1 MKKTNLLI
9 IGSGPG
15 GYRTASYAAQNGLEV
30 TIIEKAQPGGTC
42 LNAGCIP
49 TKCLAHDAEL
59 RLTISSRYETTPPLD
74 FTKVME
80 RKEGVINQ
88 LREGVSTLLSQP
100 GIDFIVGEARFVSD
114 HVIEVN
120 GEQIEAEHIIIATGS
135 RSKMPPFMSEE
146 DFLNQSKT
154 ARGPMITE
162 ICGITPDAFVFS
174 ELLSI
179 AKVPNRLTIIGAG
192 IIGMEFAS
200 AFSAFGS
207 EVTVI
212 EFMKECLP
220 PIDSDI
226 AKRLRKTLEKRGVT
240 FYMQS
245 AVKQILSP
253 AESGQEYT
261 TVVFDKKGKED
272 RIDTDLVLIAT
283 GRQANFDNIGIETTG
298 IEVNAKGIV
307 VNDNMETNVK
317 GVYAIGDVNARQM
330 LAHAAT
336 FQGFRAVNHILGKD
350 DNIRL
355 DIMPSAI
362 FTYPEAA
369 CVGKTEDQCKAEEIK
384 YSTRKGFYR
393 ANGKA
398 LSMEETEGMIKLLI
412 AEDGSILG
420 AHCYGAHS
428 ADLIQEVAA
437 LMNYDAKLDKIR
449 DIIHIHPTLSEILQD
464 ALL

>member
-1 MKKTNLLI
+1 MQKTDLII

-15 GYRTASYAAQNGLEV
+15 GYRTAAYAAQKGLKV
-30 TIIEKAQPGGTC
+30 VIVEKDQPGGTC

-59 RLTISSRYETTPPLD
+59 RLSASTMFDTLPETN
-74 FTKVME
+74 FSKVME
-80 RKEGVINQ
+80 RKEGVMNQ
-88 LREGVSTLLSQP
+88 LREGVTALLSQP
-100 GIDFIVGEARFVSD
+100 NITFIKGEAHFISD
-114 HVIEVN
+114 NIIEVED
-120 GEQIEAEHIIIATGS
+120 EQYEAKNIIIATGS
-135 RSKMPPFMSEE
+135 RSKLPPFMTE
-146 DFLNQSKT
+146 DDFNAQPKDCQKIVTST
-154 ARGPMITE
+154 
-162 ICGITPDAFVFS
+162 

-179 AKVPNRLTIIGAG
+179 NSIPKRLTIIGAG
-192 IIGMEFAS
+192 VIGMEFAS

-240 FYMQS
+240 FYMQA
-245 AVKQILSP
+245 AVTQIDTECTD
-253 AESGQEYT
+253 ADCKT
-261 TVVFDKKGKED
+261 TVTFNRKGKEVK
-272 RIDTDLVLIAT
+272 IETDLVLVAT
-283 GRQANFDNIGIETTG
+283 GRQANVENIGLEKTQIESTARG
-298 IEVNAKGIV
+298 IIV
-307 VNDNMETNVK
+307 DDNMETNVK

-336 FQGFRAVNHILGKD
+336 FQGFRAVNHILGEEDK
-350 DNIRL
+350 IRL

-369 CVGKTEDQCKAEEIK
+369 CVGLTEDQCKEKALT
-384 YSTRKGFYR
+384 YTTRKGFYR
-393 ANGKA
+393 SNGKA
-398 LSMEETEGMIKLLI
+398 LSMDETEGMIKILI
-412 AEDGSILG
+412 DENGTIIGGHA
-420 AHCYGAHS
+420 YGAHA
-428 ADLIQEVAA
+428 ADLIQEVSA
-437 LMNYDAKLDKIR
+437 LMNCGAKHAEIK

>member
-1 MKKTNLLI
+1 MKKINLLI

-49 TKCLAHDAEL
+49 TKCLAHDAEML
-59 RLTISSRYETTPPLD
+59 LIAASHYNTTPPLD

-80 RKEGVINQ
+80 RKEGVISQ
-88 LREGVSTLLSQP
+88 LRDGVSSLLNQP
-100 GIDFIVGEARFVSD
+100 GINLIKGEARFVSD
-114 HVIEVN
+114 HIVEVN
-120 GEQIEAEHIIIATGS
+120 GEQIEAENIIIATGS

-146 DFLNQSKT
+146 DFTNQSETTKNIVT
-154 ARGPMITE
+154 ST
-162 ICGITPDAFVFS
+162 

-179 AKVPNRLTIIGAG
+179 PSIPQRLTIIGAG
-192 IIGMEFAS
+192 VIGMEFAS

-245 AVKQILSP
+245 AVNQIISTS
-253 AESGQEYT
+253 ENGEHCT
-261 TVVFDKKGKED
+261 TVLFERKGKEEKVE
-272 RIDTDLVLIAT
+272 TDLVLIAT
-283 GRQANFDNIGIETTG
+283 GRQANVENIGLESAG
-298 IEVNAKGIV
+298 IAFSQKGIM
-307 VNDNMETNVK
+307 VNENMETNVK
-317 GVYAIGDVNARQM
+317 GVYAIGDVNGRQM

-336 FQGFRAVNHILGKD
+336 FQGFRAVNHILDKND
-350 DNIRL
+350 HIRL

-369 CVGKTEDQCKAEEIK
+369 CVGKTEDQCKTQNIK
-384 YSTRKGFYR
+384 FTTRKGFYR

-398 LSMEETEGMIKLLI
+398 LSMGETEGMIKILVG
-412 AEDGSILG
+412 EDGSILG
-420 AHCYGAHS
+420 AHAYGAHS
-428 ADLIQEVAA
+428 ADLIQEVSA
-437 LMNYDAKLDKIR
+437 LMNRNAKLDEIR

-464 ALL
+464 ALI

>member
-1 MKKTNLLI
+1 MEKTDLLI

-15 GYRTASYAAQNGLEV
+15 GYRTASYASQNGLKV
-30 TIIEKAQPGGTC
+30 TIIEKHYPGGTC

-59 RLTISSRYETTPPLD
+59 RLTTSHVCNTIPPLD

-80 RKEGVINQ
+80 RKEGVITQ
-88 LREGVSTLLSQP
+88 LREGVNALLTQP
-100 GIDFIVGEARFVSD
+100 GITFIKGEAHFISD
-114 HVIEVN
+114 HIIEVN
-120 GEQIEAEHIIIATGS
+120 GKQIEAKNIIIASGS
-135 RSKMPPFMSEE
+135 RSKTPHFLKEE
-146 DFLNQSKT
+146 DITKQKVGEQKIVTS
-154 ARGPMITE
+154 TE
-162 ICGITPDAFVFS
+162 I
-174 ELLSI
+174 LSI
-179 AKVPNRLTIIGAG
+179 NKIPRRLSIIGAG
-192 IIGMEFAS
+192 VIGMEFAS

-226 AKRLRKTLEKRGVT
+226 AKRLRKSLEKRGVT

-245 AVKQILSP
+245 AVS
-253 AESGQEYT
+253 
-261 TVVFDKKGKED
+261 
-272 RIDTDLVLIAT
+272 RIDLCEENKETVKLIFKRKDKEETIETDLVLIAT
-283 GRQANFDNIGIETTG
+283 GRQANVENLGLDATG
-298 IEVNAKGIV
+298 IEYSPKGIN
-307 VNDNMETNVK
+307 VNDDMETNIK

-336 FQGFRAVNHILGKD
+336 FQGFRAVNHILGKKD
-350 DNIRL
+350 FIRF
-355 DIMPSAI
+355 DIMPAAI

-369 CVGKTEDQCKAEEIK
+369 CVGKTEDQCKNDGIN

-393 ANGKA
+393 SNGKA
-398 LSMEETEGMIKLLI
+398 LSMDETEGMIKILI
-412 AEDGSILG
+412 REDGLLLG
-420 AHCYGAHS
+420 AHAYGAHA
-428 ADLIQEVAA
+428 ADLIQELSA
-437 LMNYDAKLDKIR
+437 LMNREARIDEIR